1 MTNLLFMAIMYSS
14 EDVFT
19 KTKNDLISKY
29 GEVKAEGS
37 SYAFSFTDYYEKE
50 MGSNLKK
57 KFLIFNKEIS
67 KQDLIDIKL
76 FITEIEEKYSI
87 NNKRT
92 INIDPGYLSSKEFVL
107 ATFKQRSFKEKIHDK
122 VWLHK
127 VLEFDGNNIKHFFH
141 TFADYKDKNNQK
153 FIVSNKPL

>member
-1 MTNLLFMAIMYSS
+1 MAIMYSS
-14 EDVFT
+14 DEDFN
-19 KTKNDLISKY
+19 KAKNDLIKKY
-29 GEVKAEGS
+29 GSIKSQSPDYE
-37 SYAFSFTDYYEKE
+37 FDFTDYYKDE

-57 KFLIFNKEIS
+57 RFLIFNKEIS
-67 KQDLIDIKL
+67 KQDLVDIK
-76 FITEIEEKYSI
+76 FSITEIEKKYSI

-92 INIDPGYLSSKEFVL
+92 INIDPGYLSQKEFVL
-107 ATFKQRSFKEKIHDK
+107 ATFKPRSFKEKIHDK